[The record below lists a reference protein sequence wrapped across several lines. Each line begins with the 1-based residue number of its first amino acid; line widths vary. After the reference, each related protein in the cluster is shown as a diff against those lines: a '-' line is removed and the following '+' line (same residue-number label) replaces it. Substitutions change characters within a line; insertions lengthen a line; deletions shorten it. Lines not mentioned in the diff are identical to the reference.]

1 MTQQSKTDVKGTVMK
16 LIRNPWLS
24 AIAALVIGVSIGI
37 ASSVHAERSQTSLP
51 VEDVRMFSQVLERI
65 KQAYVEDIDDSVL
78 IENAI
83 EGMLSGLDPHSDYLT
98 PDDFADLRE
107 STRGEF
113 GGLGIEISLD
123 ENGYVQVVSPIDDTP
138 AYRAGMQ
145 SGDLITRI
153 DDTPVKGMT
162 ISEAVNLMR
171 GAPGTDI
178 RLTVAREGESQPL
191 EIDITRDIIQVT
203 SIRNR
208 MIEPGVGYVRI
219 SQFQQRTGRDFID
232 AMASLREQNN
242 GPLDGMILDLR
253 NNPGGVLQA
262 SVDVVDALISQ
273 GLIVYT
279 EGRLPNSASEFE
291 ANSDDP
297 SDGVNLVVLING
309 GSASASE
316 IVAGAIQDH
325 KRGVIM
331 GTRSFGKGSVQ
342 TILPLNDDHAIKL
355 TTARYY
361 TPNGRSIQ
369 AQGIVPDIVVKPGTL
384 TQENG
389 NPYYSEADLA
399 GHLTN
404 GNGEDAETSVKP
416 ATETQD
422 EEAEDTQTRADL
434 LSDYQLYQAVMM
446 LNGMR
451 ILDASR

>member
-1 MTQQSKTDVKGTVMK
+1 MK
-16 LIRNPWLS
+16 LIRSPWLS
-24 AIAALVIGVSIGI
+24 AITALVIGVSIGI
-37 ASSVHAERSQTSLP
+37 ASSVHAERVETRLP
-51 VEDVRMFSQVLERI
+51 VDDVRMFSQVLERI
-65 KQAYVEDIDDSVL
+65 KQAYVEDVEDSEL

-98 PDDFADLRE
+98 PEDFEDLRE

-123 ENGYVQVVSPIDDTP
+123 ETGFVRVVAPIDDTP

-145 SGDLITRI
+145 SGDLITQI

-162 ISEAVNLMR
+162 IGDAVNLMR
-171 GAPGTDI
+171 GRPGTDI
-178 RLTVAREGESQPL
+178 TLTVAREGENQPL
-191 EIDITRDIIQVT
+191 KIKITRDIIQVT

-219 SQFQQRTGRDFID
+219 SQFQERTGADFIE
-232 AMASLREQNN
+232 AMESLRDENE
-242 GPLDGMILDLR
+242 GALDGLVLDLR

-297 SDGVNLVVLING
+297 SEGVNLVVLING

-316 IVAGAIQDH
+316 IVAGAVQDH
-325 KRGVIM
+325 RRGVIM

-342 TILPLNDDHAIKL
+342 TILPLNDNHAIKL
-355 TTARYY
+355 TTALYY

-369 AQGIVPDIVVKPGTL
+369 AQGIEPDIIVNPGKL

-389 NPYYSEADLA
+389 NPYYSEANLA
-399 GHLTN
+399 GHLLN
-404 GNGEDAETSVKP
+404 GDEEELSGEEQQSVDG
-416 ATETQD
+416 ETQ
-422 EEAEDTQTRADL
+422 EAEETEESDVEAGNDL
-434 LSDYQLYQAVMM
+434 IDDYQLYQAVT
-446 LNGMR
+446 LLKGMR
-451 ILDASR
+451 VLNASR

>member
-1 MTQQSKTDVKGTVMK
+1 MK
-16 LIRNPWLS
+16 LIRSPWLS
-24 AIAALVIGVSIGI
+24 AITALVIGVSIGI
-37 ASSVHAERSQTSLP
+37 ASSVHAERVETRLP
-51 VEDVRMFSQVLERI
+51 VDDVRMFSQVLERI
-65 KQAYVEDIDDSVL
+65 KQAYVEDVEDSEL

-98 PDDFADLRE
+98 PDDFKDLRE

-123 ENGYVQVVSPIDDTP
+123 ETGFVRVVAPIDDTP

-145 SGDLITRI
+145 SGDLITQI
-153 DDTPVKGMT
+153 DDTPVKGMS
-162 ISEAVNLMR
+162 IGDAVNLMR
-171 GAPGTDI
+171 GRPGTEVT
-178 RLTVAREGESQPL
+178 LTVAREGESQPL
-191 EIDITRDIIQVT
+191 EIEITRDIIQVT

-208 MIEPGVGYVRI
+208 MIEPGVGYIRI
-219 SQFQQRTGRDFID
+219 SQFQERTGQDFVE
-232 AMASLREQNN
+232 AMESLREENE
-242 GPLDGMILDLR
+242 GALDGLVLDLR

-291 ANSDDP
+291 ANADDP
-297 SDGVNLVVLING
+297 SEGVNLVVLING

-325 KRGVIM
+325 RRGIIM

-342 TILPLNDDHAIKL
+342 TILPLNDNHAIKL

-361 TPNGRSIQ
+361 TPDGRSIQ
-369 AQGIVPDIVVKPGTL
+369 AQGIVPDIEVRPGKL

-389 NPYYSEADLA
+389 NPYYSEANLA

-404 GNGEDAETSVKP
+404 GQVDETDAETEEQADDVESDS
-416 ATETQD
+416 TSESTSED
-422 EEAEDTQTRADL
+422 EAEADNEL
-434 LSDYQLYQAVMM
+434 INDYQLYQAVT
-446 LNGMR
+446 LLKGMR
-451 ILDASR
+451 VLNAAR

>member
-1 MTQQSKTDVKGTVMK
+1 MK

-325 KRGVIM
+325 KRG
-331 GTRSFGKGSVQ
+331 
-342 TILPLNDDHAIKL
+342 DHG
-355 TTARYY
+355 Y
-361 TPNGRSIQ
+361 
-369 AQGIVPDIVVKPGTL
+369 AQFW
-384 TQENG
+384 
-389 NPYYSEADLA
+389 
-399 GHLTN
+399 
-404 GNGEDAETSVKP
+404 
-416 ATETQD
+416 
-422 EEAEDTQTRADL
+422 
-434 LSDYQLYQAVMM
+434 
-446 LNGMR
+446 
-451 ILDASR
+451 